1 MPIFLYI
8 SLHKLYNRLRVTQL
22 HNTIWRCTILR
33 KVLAILSL
41 IAVVLAAGAAFA
53 AEPIKI
59 GYLAAL
65 TGDFAQYGITEVNM
79 AKLVVDDV
87 NAQGGVL
94 GRPIELIP
102 YDTKT
107 RNEDAVNA
115 VRRMIES
122 DGVCAIVGANSSGI
136 NIATAPIVA
145 KGQVPQISTVGTN
158 PYVTVDNKG
167 NVRPYSFRICFT
179 DPYQG
184 ALAAELAYNDLHKT
198 KAAILYN
205 VGSDYAQGFREFF
218 VDSYEK
224 LGGKIVA
231 DEGFRETDVDFRA
244 QLTKIK
250 NSGADM
256 MLLPGMGKDM
266 ALAIKQAQELGLDV
280 TIIGGDGYAEFMN
293 EIAGPAMIGTYWV
306 NHTYLD
312 DPEMAPI
319 FARYKEVYKDD
330 CKEFVN
336 GTMAYDGMYWLID
349 AIKRA
354 GKAEGPAIAKALEE
368 TKGLKLHHATLTID
382 PATHNPIGKAGIILK
397 VGDDLKTD
405 FYKKVEPK

>member
-1 MPIFLYI
+1 M
-8 SLHKLYNRLRVTQL
+8 
-22 HNTIWRCTILR
+22 R
-33 KVLAILSL
+33 KVLALLAL
-41 IAVVLAAGAAFA
+41 IIVVFAAGTAMA

-65 TGDFAQYGITEVNM
+65 TGDYAQYGITEVIM
-79 AKLVVDDV
+79 AKLVVGDI
-87 NAQGGVL
+87 NAKGGIL
-94 GRPIELIP
+94 GRKIELIP

-122 DGVCAIVGANSSGI
+122 DKVCAIVGANSSGI

-145 KGQVPQISTVGTN
+145 KGKTPQISTVGTN
-158 PYVTVDNKG
+158 PFVTVDNKG
-167 NVRPYSFRICFT
+167 KVRPYSFRICFT

-184 ALAAELAYNDLHKT
+184 ALAADLAYNDLKKT

-205 VGSDYAQGFREFF
+205 VGSDYAQGLREFF
-218 VDSYEK
+218 VKDYEK

-244 QLTKIK
+244 QLTTIK
-250 NSGADM
+250 NSGAD
-256 MLLPGMGKDM
+256 LLFLPGMGKDM
-266 ALAIKQAQELGLDV
+266 ALAIKQAQELGLKA

-293 EIAGPAMIGTYWV
+293 EIAGPAMKGTFWV

-336 GTMAYDGMYWLID
+336 GTMAYDAMYWLID

-354 GKAEGPAIAKALEE
+354 GKADGQAIAKALEE

-382 PATHNPIGKAGIILK
+382 PATHNPINKAGIILK
-397 VGDDLKTD
+397 VGDDLKTK

>member
-1 MPIFLYI
+1 M
-8 SLHKLYNRLRVTQL
+8 K
-22 HNTIWRCTILR
+22 
-33 KVLAILSL
+33 KVLALLALVI
-41 IAVVLAAGAAFA
+41 VVFAAGAAFA

-65 TGDFAQYGITEVNM
+65 TGDYAQYGITEVNM
-79 AKLVVDDV
+79 AKLGVGDI
-87 NAQGGVL
+87 NAKGGIL
-94 GRPIELIP
+94 GRQIELIP

-122 DGVCAIVGANSSGI
+122 DKVCAIVGANSSGI

-145 KGQVPQISTVGTN
+145 KGKTPQISTVGTN
-158 PYVTVDNKG
+158 PLVTVDNKG
-167 NVRPYSFRICFT
+167 KVRPYSFRICFT

-184 ALAAELAYNDLHKT
+184 TLAADLAFKDLGLK

-205 VGSDYAQGFREFF
+205 VGSDYAQGLREFF
-218 VDSYEK
+218 VKSYEK

-250 NSGADM
+250 NSGAD
-256 MLLPGMGKDM
+256 LLFLPGIGKDM
-266 ALAIKQAQELGLDV
+266 ALAIKQAQELGLKA
-280 TIIGGDGYAEFMN
+280 TAIGGDGYAEFMN
-293 EIAGPAMIGTYWV
+293 EIAGPAMKGTYWV
-306 NHTYLD
+306 NHTYLE
-312 DPEMAPI
+312 DPGMAPI
-319 FARYKEVYKDD
+319 FKRYKDVYKDD

-336 GTMAYDGMYWLID
+336 GTMAYDAMYWLID

-368 TKGLKLHHATLTID
+368 TKGLKLNHATLTVD
-382 PATHNPIGKAGIILK
+382 PKTHNPLNKPGIILK
-397 VGDDLKTD
+397 VGDDLKTR

>member
-1 MPIFLYI
+1 M
-8 SLHKLYNRLRVTQL
+8 K
-22 HNTIWRCTILR
+22 
-33 KVLAILSL
+33 KVLALLALVI
-41 IAVVLAAGAAFA
+41 VVFAAGAAFA

-65 TGDFAQYGITEVNM
+65 TGDYAQYGITEVNM
-79 AKLVVDDV
+79 AKLVVGDI
-87 NAQGGVL
+87 NAKGGIL
-94 GRPIELIP
+94 GRQIELIP

-122 DGVCAIVGANSSGI
+122 DKVCAIVGANSSGI

-145 KGQVPQISTVGTN
+145 KGKTPQISTVGTN
-158 PYVTVDNKG
+158 PLVTVDNKG
-167 NVRPYSFRICFT
+167 KVRPYSFRICFT

-184 ALAAELAYNDLHKT
+184 TLAADLAFKDLGLK

-205 VGSDYAQGFREFF
+205 VGSDYAQGLREFF
-218 VDSYEK
+218 VKSYEK

-250 NSGADM
+250 NSGAD
-256 MLLPGMGKDM
+256 LLFLPGMGKDM
-266 ALAIKQAQELGLDV
+266 ALAIKQAQELGLKATV
-280 TIIGGDGYAEFMN
+280 IGGDGYAEFMN
-293 EIAGPAMIGTYWV
+293 EIAGPAMKGTYWV
-306 NHTYLD
+306 NHTYLE
-312 DPEMAPI
+312 DPGMAPI
-319 FARYKEVYKDD
+319 FKRYKDVYKDD

-336 GTMAYDGMYWLID
+336 GTMAYDAMYWLID

-368 TKGLKLHHATLTID
+368 TNGLKLNHATLTVD
-382 PATHNPIGKAGIILK
+382 PKTHNPLNKPGIILK
-397 VGDDLKTD
+397 VGDDLKTR

>member
-1 MPIFLYI
+1 M
-8 SLHKLYNRLRVTQL
+8 
-22 HNTIWRCTILR
+22 R
-33 KVLAILSL
+33 KVLALLAL
-41 IAVVLAAGAAFA
+41 IIVVFAAGTAMA

-65 TGDFAQYGITEVNM
+65 TGDYAQYGITEVNM
-79 AKLVVDDV
+79 AKLVVGDI
-87 NAQGGVL
+87 NAKGGIL
-94 GRPIELIP
+94 GRKIELIP

-122 DGVCAIVGANSSGI
+122 DKVCAIVGANSSGI

-145 KGQVPQISTVGTN
+145 KGKTPQISTVGTN
-158 PYVTVDNKG
+158 PFVTVENKG
-167 NVRPYSFRICFT
+167 KVRPYSFRICFT

-184 ALAAELAYNDLHKT
+184 ALAADLAYNDLKKT

-205 VGSDYAQGFREFF
+205 VGSDYAQGLREFF
-218 VDSYEK
+218 VKDYEK

-244 QLTKIK
+244 QLTTIK
-250 NSGADM
+250 NSGAD
-256 MLLPGMGKDM
+256 LLFLPGMGKDM
-266 ALAIKQAQELGLDV
+266 ALAIKQAQELGLKV
-280 TIIGGDGYAEFMN
+280 TVIGGDGYAEFMN
-293 EIAGPAMIGTYWV
+293 EIAGPAMKGTFWV

-336 GTMAYDGMYWLID
+336 GTMAYDAMYWLID

-354 GKAEGPAIAKALEE
+354 GKADGQAIAKALEE

-382 PATHNPIGKAGIILK
+382 PATHNPINKAGIILK
-397 VGDDLKTD
+397 VGDDLKTK

>member
-1 MPIFLYI
+1 M
-8 SLHKLYNRLRVTQL
+8 
-22 HNTIWRCTILR
+22 R
-33 KVLAILSL
+33 KVLALLAL
-41 IAVVLAAGAAFA
+41 IIVVFAAGTAMA

-65 TGDFAQYGITEVNM
+65 TGDYAQYGITEVNM
-79 AKLVVDDV
+79 AKLVVGDI
-87 NAQGGVL
+87 NAKGGIL
-94 GRPIELIP
+94 GRKIELIP

-122 DGVCAIVGANSSGI
+122 DKVCAIVGANSSGI

-145 KGQVPQISTVGTN
+145 KGKTPQISTVGTN
-158 PYVTVDNKG
+158 PFVTVDNKG
-167 NVRPYSFRICFT
+167 KVRPYSFRICFT

-184 ALAAELAYNDLHKT
+184 ALAADLAYNDLKKT

-205 VGSDYAQGFREFF
+205 VGSDYAQGLREFF
-218 VDSYEK
+218 VKDYEK

-244 QLTKIK
+244 QLTTIK
-250 NSGADM
+250 NSGAD
-256 MLLPGMGKDM
+256 LLFLPGMGKDM
-266 ALAIKQAQELGLDV
+266 ALAIKQAQELGLKV
-280 TIIGGDGYAEFMN
+280 TVIGGDGYAEFMN
-293 EIAGPAMIGTYWV
+293 EIAGPAMKGTFWV
-306 NHTYLD
+306 DHTYLD

-336 GTMAYDGMYWLID
+336 GTMAYDAMYWLID

-354 GKAEGPAIAKALEE
+354 GKADGQAIAKALEE

-382 PATHNPIGKAGIILK
+382 PATHNPINKAGIILK
-397 VGDDLKTD
+397 VGDDLKTK
-405 FYKKVEPK
+405 FYKKGKPK

>member
-1 MPIFLYI
+1 M
-8 SLHKLYNRLRVTQL
+8 K
-22 HNTIWRCTILR
+22 
-33 KVLAILSL
+33 KVLALLALVI
-41 IAVVLAAGAAFA
+41 VVFAAGAAFA

-65 TGDFAQYGITEVNM
+65 TGDYAQYGITEVNM
-79 AKLVVDDV
+79 AKLVVGDI
-87 NAQGGVL
+87 NAKGGIL
-94 GRPIELIP
+94 GRQIELIP

-122 DGVCAIVGANSSGI
+122 DKVCAIVGANSSGI

-145 KGQVPQISTVGTN
+145 KGKTPQISTVGTN
-158 PYVTVDNKG
+158 PLVTVDNKG
-167 NVRPYSFRICFT
+167 KVRPYSFRICFT

-184 ALAAELAYNDLHKT
+184 TLAADLAFKDLGLK

-205 VGSDYAQGFREFF
+205 VGSDYAQGLREFF
-218 VDSYEK
+218 VKSYEK

-250 NSGADM
+250 NSGAD
-256 MLLPGMGKDM
+256 LLFLPGMGKDM
-266 ALAIKQAQELGLDV
+266 ALAIKQAQELGLKATV
-280 TIIGGDGYAEFMN
+280 IGGDGYAEFMN
-293 EIAGPAMIGTYWV
+293 EIAGPAMKGTYWV
-306 NHTYLD
+306 NHTYLE
-312 DPEMAPI
+312 DPGMAPI
-319 FARYKEVYKDD
+319 FKRYKDVYKDD

-336 GTMAYDGMYWLID
+336 GTMAYDAMYWLID

-368 TKGLKLHHATLTID
+368 TKGLKLNHATLTVD
-382 PATHNPIGKAGIILK
+382 PKTHNPLNKPGIILN
-397 VGDDLKTD
+397 VGDDLKTR

>member
-1 MPIFLYI
+1 M
-8 SLHKLYNRLRVTQL
+8 
-22 HNTIWRCTILR
+22 R
-33 KVLAILSL
+33 KVLALLAL
-41 IAVVLAAGAAFA
+41 IIVVFAAGTAMA

-65 TGDFAQYGITEVNM
+65 TGDYAQYGITEVNM
-79 AKLVVDDV
+79 AKLVVGDI
-87 NAQGGVL
+87 NAKGGIL
-94 GRPIELIP
+94 GRKIELIP

-122 DGVCAIVGANSSGI
+122 DKVCAIVGANSSGI

-145 KGQVPQISTVGTN
+145 KGKPPQISTVGTN
-158 PYVTVDNKG
+158 PFVTVDNKG
-167 NVRPYSFRICFT
+167 KVRPYSFRICFT

-184 ALAAELAYNDLHKT
+184 ALAADLAYNDLKKT

-205 VGSDYAQGFREFF
+205 VGSDYAQGLREFF
-218 VDSYEK
+218 VKDYEK

-244 QLTKIK
+244 QLTTIK
-250 NSGADM
+250 NSGAD
-256 MLLPGMGKDM
+256 LLFLPGMGKDM
-266 ALAIKQAQELGLDV
+266 ALAIKQAQELGLKV
-280 TIIGGDGYAEFMN
+280 TVIGGDGYAEFMN
-293 EIAGPAMIGTYWV
+293 EIAGPAMKGTFWV

-336 GTMAYDGMYWLID
+336 GTMAYDAMYWLID

-354 GKAEGPAIAKALEE
+354 GKADGQAIAKALEE

-382 PATHNPIGKAGIILK
+382 PATHNPINKAGIILK
-397 VGDDLKTD
+397 VGDDLKTK

>member
-1 MPIFLYI
+1 M
-8 SLHKLYNRLRVTQL
+8 K
-22 HNTIWRCTILR
+22 
-33 KVLAILSL
+33 KVLALLAI
-41 IAVVLAAGAAFA
+41 IFVICAAGVAFA

-65 TGDFAQYGITEVNM
+65 TGDYAQYGITEVNM
-79 AKLVVDDV
+79 AKMVVADI
-87 NAQGGVL
+87 NAKGGIL
-94 GRPIELIP
+94 GRKIELIP

-122 DGVCAIVGANSSGI
+122 DKVCAIVGANSSGI

-145 KGQVPQISTVGTN
+145 KGQTPQISTVGTN
-158 PYVTVDNKG
+158 PLVTVDNKG

-184 ALAAELAYNDLHKT
+184 ALAADLAYKDLNKK

-205 VGSDYAQGFREFF
+205 VGSDYAQGLREFF
-218 VDSYEK
+218 VKDYEK

-250 NSGADM
+250 NSGADV
-256 MLLPGMGKDM
+256 LFLPGMGKDM
-266 ALAIKQAQELGLDV
+266 ALAIKQAQELGLKAV
-280 TIIGGDGYAEFMN
+280 IVGGDGYAEFMN
-293 EIAGPAMIGTYWV
+293 EIAGPAMKGTYYV

-312 DPEMAPI
+312 DPGMAPI
-319 FARYKEVYKDD
+319 FKRYKEVYKDD

-354 GKAEGPAIAKALEE
+354 GKAEGPAIAKALEA

-382 PATHNPIGKAGIILK
+382 PKTHNPLNKAGIILK
-397 VGDDLKTD
+397 VGDDLKTK

>member
-1 MPIFLYI
+1 M
-8 SLHKLYNRLRVTQL
+8 K
-22 HNTIWRCTILR
+22 
-33 KVLAILSL
+33 KVLDLLALVI
-41 IAVVLAAGAAFA
+41 VVFAAGAAFA

-65 TGDFAQYGITEVNM
+65 TGDYAQYGITEVNM
-79 AKLVVDDV
+79 AKLVVGDI
-87 NAQGGVL
+87 NAKGGIL
-94 GRPIELIP
+94 GRQIELIP

-122 DGVCAIVGANSSGI
+122 DKVCAIVGANSSGI

-145 KGQVPQISTVGTN
+145 KGKTPQISTVGTN
-158 PYVTVDNKG
+158 PLVTVDNKG
-167 NVRPYSFRICFT
+167 KVRPYSFRICFT

-184 ALAAELAYNDLHKT
+184 TLAADLAFKDLGLK

-205 VGSDYAQGFREFF
+205 VGSDYAQGLREFF
-218 VDSYEK
+218 VKSYEK

-250 NSGADM
+250 NSGAD
-256 MLLPGMGKDM
+256 LLFLPGMGKDM
-266 ALAIKQAQELGLDV
+266 ALAIKQAQELGLKATV
-280 TIIGGDGYAEFMN
+280 IGGDGYAEFMN
-293 EIAGPAMIGTYWV
+293 EIAGPAMKGTYWV
-306 NHTYLD
+306 NHTYLE
-312 DPEMAPI
+312 DPGMAPI
-319 FARYKEVYKDD
+319 FKRYKDVYKDD

-336 GTMAYDGMYWLID
+336 GTMAYDAMYWLID

-368 TKGLKLHHATLTID
+368 TKGLKLNHATLTVD
-382 PATHNPIGKAGIILK
+382 PKTHNPLNKPGIILK
-397 VGDDLKTD
+397 VGDDLKTR

>member
-1 MPIFLYI
+1 M
-8 SLHKLYNRLRVTQL
+8 
-22 HNTIWRCTILR
+22 R
-33 KVLAILSL
+33 KVLALLAL
-41 IAVVLAAGAAFA
+41 IIVVFAAGTAMA

-65 TGDFAQYGITEVNM
+65 TGDYAQYGITEVNM
-79 AKLVVDDV
+79 AKLVVGDI
-87 NAQGGVL
+87 NAKGGIL
-94 GRPIELIP
+94 GRKIELIP

-122 DGVCAIVGANSSGI
+122 DKVCAIVGANSSGI

-145 KGQVPQISTVGTN
+145 KGKTPQISTVGTN
-158 PYVTVDNKG
+158 PFVTVDNKG
-167 NVRPYSFRICFT
+167 KVRPYSFRICFT

-184 ALAAELAYNDLHKT
+184 ALAADLAYNDLKKN

-205 VGSDYAQGFREFF
+205 VGSDYAQGLREFF
-218 VDSYEK
+218 VKDYEK

-244 QLTKIK
+244 QLTTIK
-250 NSGADM
+250 NSGAD
-256 MLLPGMGKDM
+256 LLFLPGMGKDM
-266 ALAIKQAQELGLDV
+266 ALAIKQAQELGLKA

-293 EIAGPAMIGTYWV
+293 EIAGPAMKGTFWV

-336 GTMAYDGMYWLID
+336 GTMAYDAMYWLID

-354 GKAEGPAIAKALEE
+354 GKADGQAIAKALEE

-382 PATHNPIGKAGIILK
+382 PATHNPINKAGIILK
-397 VGDDLKTD
+397 VGDDLKTK